1 MIPVYSPPPW
11 RCSQADANVT
21 LESGAGIGLHG
32 QTALHLSYASGTGLA
47 GLGNRG
53 FKNEGLYLQ
62 QGKSYDGY
70 LFVRSEAAVTL
81 TVAVMRYA
89 PNSTET
95 TVLAKQQLEFGG
107 GNWTRLG
114 FTLTPSSAAL
124 CDGIAPMSDPD
135 IPCGDD
141 GSTTVGHLCVRCTGQ
156 FVIGLSSPGDAFVD
170 FAVLQPGVWGRAAGP
185 GGPLP
190 VLVEAVDTLKT
201 MGVTTIR
208 QGGSF
213 VSYYGDYC
221 TPLSVQQASA
231 PRRPAHPP
239 ARQTPVSLRTTMKCV
254 RVSEPC
260 LTCNQIQ
267 CALCMLERVPCP
279 VPRTPQISGSTG
291 AECRGCDRRWGH
303 TGSAM

>member
-1 MIPVYSPPPW
+1 MHSTARRASFVESSP
-11 RCSQADANVT
+11 
-21 LESGAGIGLHG
+21 SGDLSHTFNDDLARIG
-32 QTALHLSYASGTGLA
+32 
-47 GLGNRG
+47 
-53 FKNEGLYLQ
+53 
-62 QGKSYDGY
+62 
-70 LFVRSEAAVTL
+70 
-81 TVAVMRYA
+81 
-89 PNSTET
+89 
-95 TVLAKQQLEFGG
+95 QQLEFGG

-170 FAVLQPGVWGRAAGP
+170 FAVLQPGAWGRAAGP

-221 TPLSVQQASA
+221 RPLSVQQASA

-239 ARQTPVSLRTTMKCV
+239 TRPSDT
-254 RVSEPC
+254 C
-260 LTCNQIQ
+260 LPQNNDE
-267 CALCMLERVPCP
+267 MR
-279 VPRTPQISGSTG
+279 PRFR
-291 AECRGCDRRWGH
+291 AVFD
-303 TGSAM
+303 M